1 MKILALDVST
11 VATGWAVFED
21 DKLMDWGVINPNSE
35 LLEGSKA
42 YYVSQTVAVIMEV
55 YRPDEIT
62 IEDTFF
68 LKNVNTL
75 KVLNRIAG
83 QIQHAWF
90 KFSGKEAVFY
100 MAMTARKDFPGLKG
114 NAEKEEIVTAVNEKF
129 FSRKKEANKL
139 TDHNTADAIV
149 LGYHHYLA
157 TTPVPKIKVA
167 QVAVGGVASK
177 TVVTKK
183 IVEEKVDTGFAEPIK
198 NEEKKSRKKIR

>member
-1 MKILALDVST
+1 MRTLALDVST

-21 DKLMDWGVINPNSE
+21 DKLIDWGVINPNSE

-42 YYVSQTVAVIMEV
+42 YFVSQTVAVVMEV
-55 YRPDEIT
+55 YRPDEVT

-114 NAEKEEIVTAVNEKF
+114 NSEKEEIVAAVNKQF
-129 FSRKKEANKL
+129 FSRKKVENQL
-139 TDHNTADAIV
+139 TDHNVADAIV
-149 LGYHHYLA
+149 LGYHHSLS
-157 TTPVPKIKVA
+157 TVTNKKVA
-167 QVAVGGVASK
+167 PVEIVRVAK
-177 TVVTKK
+177 TVSTKK
-183 IVEEKVDTGFAEPIK
+183 VVEEKPVDNTFAEPIG
-198 NEEKKSRKKIR
+198 NEEKKSRKKLK